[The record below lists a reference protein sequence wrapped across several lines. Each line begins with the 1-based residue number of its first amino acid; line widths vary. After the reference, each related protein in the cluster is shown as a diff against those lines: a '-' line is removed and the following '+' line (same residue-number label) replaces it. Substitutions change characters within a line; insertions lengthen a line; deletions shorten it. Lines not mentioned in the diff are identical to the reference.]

1 MVDGDSIDHAPG
13 AHDDVA
19 NAVAGALVTA
29 YKEPGVS
36 NFRQPIVFPKSWV
49 AV

>member
-1 MVDGDSIDHAPG
+1 LSRIDTTLF
-13 AHDDVA
+13 VA

-36 NFRQPIVFPKSWV
+36 NFYRKLEYKAIGIV
-49 AV
+49 